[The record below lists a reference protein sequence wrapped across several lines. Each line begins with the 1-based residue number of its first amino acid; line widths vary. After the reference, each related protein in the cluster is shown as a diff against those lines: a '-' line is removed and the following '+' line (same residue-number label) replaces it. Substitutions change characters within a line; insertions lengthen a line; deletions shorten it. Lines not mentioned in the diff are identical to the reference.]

1 MSGILLPATS
11 GSPSEILQQRLNVK
25 RLELDSLLEV
35 TLAIN
40 NNVPE
45 EAIYK
50 IYNFTLRA
58 NLNIGKLALFVLEK
72 WWECKVS
79 FGTSTDF
86 YPITFPVDAL
96 FYRGI
101 TQIKSGSNPGA
112 EQDGPFDEFDLVIP
126 IAHKKITL
134 AYVFV
139 GDGKTGEAKQR
150 IDTVFVQTLSN
161 IVIVAIENKK
171 LARQQLQQEALNRE
185 MEIAQQVQLLL
196 FPKKLP
202 DTATL
207 KVVAGYFPH
216 HSIGGDYYDFVHISE
231 SEFLLCIADVS
242 GKGIPAAL
250 LMSNFQASLRTMVRQ
265 TNRLARIVEE
275 LNYLIY
281 RNARGENFITFFAAI
296 YNLTEKKLTYI
307 NAGHNP
313 PLLSIPGQPLME
325 LEKGTTILGAFQPLP
340 FLEEN
345 SIENLREFTLL
356 CYTDGVTEVRNR
368 DDEEFSPE
376 RLIAFFD
383 ENRSLD
389 PTGLHDR
396 LMSTLNAFRGE
407 KDYDDDVTLLTCKVS
422 EQ

>member
-1 MSGILLPATS
+1 
-11 GSPSEILQQRLNVK
+11 
-25 RLELDSLLEV
+25 LDSLLEV

-58 NLNIGKLALFVLEK
+58 NLNISKLALFVLDK
-72 WWECKVS
+72 VWECKAN
-79 FGTSTDF
+79 FGTNTDF
-86 YPITFPVDAL
+86 YSLTLPGEAL

-101 TQIKSGSNPGA
+101 TQIKSTENA
-112 EQDGPFDEFDLVIP
+112 HEPFDEFDLVIP

-134 AYVFV
+134 AYVFI
-139 GDGKTGEAKQR
+139 GDGKTEDAKQR

-171 LARQQLQQEALNRE
+171 LARKQLQQEALNRE

-202 DTATL
+202 DSPRL
-207 KVVAGYFPH
+207 NVKAGYFPH
-216 HSIGGDYYDFVHISE
+216 HSIGGDYYDFVRISPA
-231 SEFLLCIADVS
+231 EFLLCIADVS

-265 TNRLARIVEE
+265 TNHLTRIIEE

-281 RNARGENFITFFAAI
+281 QNARGENFITFFAAI
-296 YNLTEKKLTYI
+296 YNQTEKRLTYI

-313 PLLSIPGQPLME
+313 PFLSIPGQPLMP

-345 SIENLREFTLL
+345 TLENLSEFTLL
-356 CYTDGVTEVRNR
+356 CYTDGVTEARNR
-368 DDEEFSPE
+368 EDEEFGPE
-376 RLIAFFD
+376 RLAAFLE
-383 ENRSLD
+383 ENRHLN
-389 PTGLHDR
+389 PAALHEQ
-396 LMSTLNAFRGE
+396 LTNALNAFKGE
-407 KDYDDDVTLLTCKVS
+407 KDFDDDVTLLTCKVS
-422 EQ
+422 VNSKQ